1 MKGQSSN
8 SRLLIDAC
16 ASALCASSARQNR
29 DVRTQMKGGPT
40 LDAQLR
46 HLEEQL
52 LQSEVRASTER
63 VDALLADDFVELGS
77 SGQVFGKKQI
87 VEALRMETPTKRSLS
102 QFASTLLSD
111 NIALVTYRATRAA
124 NAGEKT
130 VTTLRSSIW
139 RLSNGQWQMVFHQGT
154 LTK

>member
-1 MKGQSSN
+1 MFEVTNKTTAV
-8 SRLLIDAC
+8 SRVHRE
-16 ASALCASSARQNR
+16 RQFSGFFYSL
-29 DVRTQMKGGPT
+29 VRTQMKGGPT

-52 LQSEVRASTER
+52 LQPEVRASTDR
-63 VDALLADDFVELGS
+63 VAALLADDFVEFGS
-77 SGQVFGKKQI
+77 SGQIFGKMQI
-87 VEALRMETPTKRSLS
+87 VEALRNEVPTKRSLS
-102 QFASTLLSD
+102 QFASTMLSD

-124 NAGEKT
+124 KSDEKV